1 MLSTLLG
8 ISRKPTT
15 GFRLSPFEERNLGTL
30 LSWVQT
36 NRDLRLWAG
45 DTFPRIPDAPVFRK
59 HLERTE
65 VNAYQAESG
74 KSGFVGYAELVRMPQ
89 GDGTLCRVIIDPSR
103 RGMGW
108 GKAFVRLL
116 ARESFESL
124 GFNHLLLNVF
134 TLNAPALR
142 CYRSIGFRPLPHR
155 PRSRCFEG
163 ETWNLLV
170 MKKARPKRAA

>member
-8 ISRKPTT
+8 ISRKPSS
-15 GFRLSPFEERNLGTL
+15 GLCISPFEEGNLGTL
-30 LSWVQT
+30 LSWVQS

-45 DTFPRIPDAPVFRK
+45 DTFSQIPDATVFRK
-59 HLERTE
+59 HLKRAE
-65 VNAYQAESG
+65 VQAYQAKLG
-74 KSGFVGYAELVRMPQ
+74 KSGFVGYAELVRMPK

-116 ARESFESL
+116 TRESFERL
-124 GFNHLLLNVF
+124 GFKHLLLNVF

-163 ETWNLLV
+163 ETWNLVV